1 MKKKKETGG
10 KPSTDKSEV
19 QIPEPVSTPKLV
31 AKTKP
36 GPCCLAAASLVVPI
50 KHKSRDGNYTEELK
64 AQYCAICGREL

>member
-10 KPSTDKSEV
+10 AEKETKSEV
-19 QIPEPVSTPKLV
+19 QITEPVSTPKLV
-31 AKTKP
+31 TKTKP

-50 KHKSRDGNYTEELK
+50 KHKSRNGNYTEELK